1 MGTTEIQFFTPETP
15 EWAVRRHIEKLM
27 DEVAYLSH
35 AYKIDIDDAY

>member
-1 MGTTEIQFFTPETP
+1 MGTTEIQFFTPATP

-35 AYKIDIDDAY
+35 AYKIDIDDCY